1 MKTRIFHRIAGVA
14 FGLSLFAFSPAIA
27 EANDLQI
34 CKASD
39 TTNPVTGTF
48 HFSVTGGATAE
59 VDVAVGECSAG
70 FAATAGIPIVV
81 IETAVAGTI
90 LTSVTA
96 TVIGGS
102 PIPVTSDLTARSA
115 TVTLGEGQ
123 APASMTF
130 TNASI
135 PGPPPVNGRWTGG
148 GSIFTESGIRVTHG
162 LELHCEISDLP
173 NNLEI
178 NFAGNRFHLDV
189 ETSASCSVDPT
200 TGIAT
205 IIGTGTGTYNGT
217 AGATISFTLTDA
229 GEPGSNDFASFL
241 ISFGGNVV
249 LSASGTLTFGNQQ
262 FHKDNK

>member
-14 FGLSLFAFSPAIA
+14 FGLSLFAFSPAVA
-27 EANDLQI
+27 EANDFRI

-48 HFSVTGGATAE
+48 HFSVTGGSTFE
-59 VDVAVGECSAG
+59 VDVAVGSCSE
-70 FAATAGIPIVV
+70 FQAATAGIPIVA
-81 IETAVAGTI
+81 IETATAGTI

-96 TVIGGS
+96 TADGS
-102 PIPVTSDLTARSA
+102 SIPVTSDLTARSA
-115 TVTLGEGQ
+115 TVTLAAGQ
-123 APASMTF
+123 GPATMTF

-178 NFAGNRFHLDV
+178 NFGGNRFHLDV

-241 ISFGGNVV
+241 ISSGGNVV